1 MWKGPR
7 GDVTCS
13 ARGVF
18 FQEVELTRR
27 PNKVLGAEGGRK
39 PNCELRVRAMSMPSL
54 SCVPSSP
61 ASHPTPSPFD
71 MISSLLSRSSL
82 SRGVRSLATSAAQL
96 DASAKLNKPAR
107 FAQPI
112 SASNIPKGFV
122 VSSTYAGI
130 KAAIVPKPDGNSTPA
145 VPSNPNPKPDLALI
159 VSTVPAAAAG
169 TFTRNVFKAAPVVI
183 SNQVLLDGS
192 KTKGGARVQS
202 VLVNSGCA
210 NAVTGTQGME
220 DAEACVEL
228 VKKNLA
234 PHPGLA
240 QSSEGR
246 ETLLLSTGV
255 IGVPLPMPAIKRC
268 IPHLSNGM
276 ILRSDPESW
285 RETARAFMTTDTFPK
300 LRAKTFKL
308 GDKEVRM
315 IGIDKGAGMIH
326 PAMTGPVPSPS
337 SATNG
342 QLHATMLG
350 LIATDA
356 AVHPTALQT
365 ALNRAVSRS
374 FNCISVDGD
383 MSTNDTILLLA
394 NGQSSPA
401 KAAEIHESSPE
412 FESFV
417 QELTSFC
424 QDLSKLIVRDGE
436 GAEKFVEITCTN
448 APSYSVAHGLLS
460 RLVTSMLFK
469 CAIHGEDANWGRILA
484 SVGGA
489 DPTLTTDI
497 DPSKVSVSFVDPA
510 GVQKGI
516 TVLKDGN
523 PVKVDEKE
531 IGKLLT
537 KEDISIVID
546 LQNGEENCTYW
557 TCDLSREYIAIN
569 ADYRS

>member
-1 MWKGPR
+1 
-7 GDVTCS
+7 
-13 ARGVF
+13 
-18 FQEVELTRR
+18 
-27 PNKVLGAEGGRK
+27 
-39 PNCELRVRAMSMPSL
+39 
-54 SCVPSSP
+54 
-61 ASHPTPSPFD
+61 

-82 SRGVRSLATSAAQL
+82 GRGVARTFSTSAAHL

-107 FAQPI
+107 FATPI
-112 SASNIPKGFV
+112 SPSDIPKGFV

-130 KAAIVPKPDGNSTPA
+130 KAAISPKPASGSA
-145 VPSNPNPKPDLALI
+145 SNPNPKPDLALI

-169 TFTRNVFKAAPVVI
+169 TFTRNVFKAAPVVV
-183 SNQVLLDGS
+183 SNQVLLDGAER
-192 KTKGGARVQS
+192 KEGARVQS

-210 NAVTGTQGME
+210 NAVTGTQGMQ

-228 VKKNLA
+228 VKQHLA

-240 QSSEGR
+240 QSAEGR

-255 IGVPLPMPAIKRC
+255 IGVPLPMPTIKRC

-308 GDKEVRM
+308 GGKEVRM

-326 PAMTGPVPSPS
+326 PAMTGPSVPPS
-337 SATNG
+337 FAASSG

-356 AVHPTALQT
+356 AVHPKALQT

-383 MSTNDTILLLA
+383 MSTNDTIILLA
-394 NGQSSPA
+394 NGQSSA
-401 KAAEIHESSPE
+401 TSSAEIEESSPD
-412 FESFV
+412 FEPFV
-417 QELTSFC
+417 AELTAFC
-424 QDLSKLIVRDGE
+424 QELSKLIVRDGE

-510 GVQKGI
+510 GEHEGI

-523 PVKVDEKE
+523 PVKVDEAQ

-537 KEDISIVID
+537 KEDIRIVID
-546 LQNGEENCTYW
+546 LQNGTEDCTYW

>member
-1 MWKGPR
+1 MHFFVCSGHRDNILLPLIVPSFPRYTHNDGP
-7 GDVTCS
+7 
-13 ARGVF
+13 AHLF
-18 FQEVELTRR
+18 FGSDLWNAIST
-27 PNKVLGAEGGRK
+27 
-39 PNCELRVRAMSMPSL
+39 L
-54 SCVPSSP
+54 SCL
-61 ASHPTPSPFD
+61 D

-82 SRGVRSLATSAAQL
+82 GRGAMRTFSTSAASL

-112 SASNIPKGFV
+112 SASDIPKGFV

-130 KAAIVPKPDGNSTPA
+130 KAAISPKPDGNQNLASK
-145 VPSNPNPKPDLALI
+145 PSNPNPKPDLALI

-169 TFTRNVFKAAPVVI
+169 TFTRNVFKAAPVVV
-183 SNQVLLDGS
+183 SNQVLLDGAKS
-192 KTKGGARVQS
+192 DSGARVQS

-210 NAVTGTQGME
+210 NAVTGTQGMA
-220 DAEACVEL
+220 DAQTCVEL

-240 QSSEGR
+240 QAAQGGR

-255 IGVPLPMPAIKRC
+255 IGVPLPMPAIKKC
-268 IPHLSNGM
+268 IPHLANGM

-308 GDKEVRM
+308 GGKDVRM

-326 PAMTGPVPSPS
+326 PAMTAPLPS
-337 SATNG
+337 SFNAGG

-356 AVHPTALQT
+356 AVHPKALQT

-394 NGQSSPA
+394 NGQSSA
-401 KAAEIHESSPE
+401 TKQDEIDETSAE
-412 FESFV
+412 FEPFV
-417 QELTSFC
+417 QELTAFC

-448 APSYSVAHGLLS
+448 APSYEVAHGLLS

-489 DPTLTTDI
+489 DPSLTHDI
-497 DPSKVSVSFVDPA
+497 DPSKVSVSFVDPSGEHA
-510 GVQKGI
+510 AI

-523 PVKVDEKE
+523 PARVDEAQ

-537 KEDISIVID
+537 KEDINIVID
-546 LQNGEENCTYW
+546 LQNGSEDCTYW

>member
-1 MWKGPR
+1 
-7 GDVTCS
+7 
-13 ARGVF
+13 
-18 FQEVELTRR
+18 
-27 PNKVLGAEGGRK
+27 
-39 PNCELRVRAMSMPSL
+39 
-54 SCVPSSP
+54 
-61 ASHPTPSPFD
+61 

-82 SRGVRSLATSAAQL
+82 GRSITRSFSTSATHL

-107 FAQPI
+107 FATPI
-112 SASNIPKGFV
+112 SASDIPKGFV

-130 KAAIVPKPDGNSTPA
+130 KAAISPKPASSSGGT
-145 VPSNPNPKPDLALI
+145 SNPNPKPDLALI

-183 SNQVLLDGS
+183 SNQVLLDGA
-192 KTKGGARVQS
+192 KKQEGARVQS

-210 NAVTGTQGME
+210 NAVTGTQGMQ

-228 VKKNLA
+228 VKKHLA

-240 QSSEGR
+240 QSGEGR

-255 IGVPLPMPAIKRC
+255 IGVPLPMPTIKRC

-308 GDKEVRM
+308 GGKDVRM

-326 PAMTGPVPSPS
+326 PAMTGPTVPPS
-337 SATNG
+337 FVASSG

-356 AVHPTALQT
+356 AVHPKALQT

-383 MSTNDTILLLA
+383 MSTNDAILLLA
-394 NGQSSPA
+394 NGQSSPSSSSA
-401 KAAEIHESSPE
+401 TEIDESSPE
-412 FESFV
+412 FEQFV
-417 QELTSFC
+417 TELTAFC
-424 QDLSKLIVRDGE
+424 QELSKLIVRDGE

-448 APSYSVAHGLLS
+448 APSYDVAHGLLS

-489 DPTLTTDI
+489 DPSLTSDI
-497 DPSKVSVSFVDPA
+497 DPSKVSVSFVDPE
-510 GVQKGI
+510 GQHEGI
-516 TVLKDGN
+516 TVLKDGD
-523 PVKVDEKE
+523 PVKVDEAQ

-537 KEDISIVID
+537 KEDIRIVID
-546 LQNGEENCTYW
+546 LKNGKEDCTYW

>member
-1 MWKGPR
+1 M
-7 GDVTCS
+7 
-13 ARGVF
+13 
-18 FQEVELTRR
+18 
-27 PNKVLGAEGGRK
+27 
-39 PNCELRVRAMSMPSL
+39 
-54 SCVPSSP
+54 
-61 ASHPTPSPFD
+61 
-71 MISSLLSRSSL
+71 
-82 SRGVRSLATSAAQL
+82 L

-112 SASNIPKGFV
+112 SASDIPKGFV

-130 KAAIVPKPDGNSTPA
+130 KNAISPKPVSGAANDGA
-145 VPSNPNPKPDLALI
+145 MSNADPKPDLALI
-159 VSTVPAAAAG
+159 VSTVPAAAAA
-169 TFTRNVFKAAPVVI
+169 TFTRNVFKAAPVVV
-183 SNQVLLDGS
+183 SNKVLVEGS
-192 KTKGGARVQS
+192 AKEGGARVQS

-210 NAVTGTQGME
+210 NAVTGTKGMQ

-228 VKKNLA
+228 VRKHLA

-240 QSSEGR
+240 QSSAEGK

-255 IGVPLPMPAIKRC
+255 IGVPLPMPTIKKC
-268 IPHLSNGM
+268 IPHLANGM

-308 GDKEVRM
+308 GSKDVRM

-326 PAMTGPVPSPS
+326 PAMTGPLAS
-337 SATNG
+337 SASSSLASG

-356 AVHPTALQT
+356 AVHPKALQT

-394 NGQSSPA
+394 NGQSSPTSSSSSRQ
-401 KAAEIHESSPE
+401 AEIDETCPE
-412 FESFV
+412 FEPFV
-417 QELTSFC
+417 TELTTFC
-424 QDLSKLIVRDGE
+424 QELSKLIVRDGE

-448 APSYSVAHGLLS
+448 APSYNVAHGLLS

-489 DPTLTTDI
+489 DPTLTADI
-497 DPSKVSVSFVDPA
+497 DPAKVSVTFVDPA
-510 GVQKGI
+510 HSLPSI
-516 TVLKDGN
+516 TVLHNGN
-523 PVKVDEKE
+523 PTSVDESQ
-531 IGKLLT
+531 IANLLT
-537 KEDISIVID
+537 KEDIKILID
-546 LQNGEENCTYW
+546 LNNGSQHCTYW
-557 TCDLSREYIAIN
+557 TCDLSREYIDIN

>member
-1 MWKGPR
+1 
-7 GDVTCS
+7 
-13 ARGVF
+13 
-18 FQEVELTRR
+18 
-27 PNKVLGAEGGRK
+27 
-39 PNCELRVRAMSMPSL
+39 
-54 SCVPSSP
+54 
-61 ASHPTPSPFD
+61 
-71 MISSLLSRSSL
+71 MISSLLSRSSIARRAV
-82 SRGVRSLATSAAQL
+82 RGFASTAVQL

-112 SASNIPKGFV
+112 SASDIPKGFV

-130 KAAIVPKPDGNSTPA
+130 KAAISPKPADPNTSASTA
-145 VPSNPNPKPDLALI
+145 AASNPNPKPDLALI

-169 TFTRNVFKAAPVVI
+169 TFTRNVFKAAPVVV
-183 SNQVLLDGS
+183 SNQVLLDGA
-192 KTKGGARVQS
+192 KKEQGARVQT

-210 NAVTGTQGME
+210 NAVTGTQGMQ
-220 DAEACVEL
+220 DAESCVEL
-228 VKKNLA
+228 VKKHLA

-255 IGVPLPMPAIKRC
+255 IGVPLPMPTIKRC
-268 IPHLSNGM
+268 IPHLANGM

-308 GDKEVRM
+308 GGKEVRM

-326 PAMTGPVPSPS
+326 PAMTGPAVPSAVS
-337 SATNG
+337 SG

-356 AVHPTALQT
+356 AVQPKALQV

-383 MSTNDTILLLA
+383 MSTNDTIILLA
-394 NGQSSPA
+394 NGQS
-401 KAAEIHESSPE
+401 AASSSTAVANEIDESSPD
-412 FESFV
+412 FEPFV
-417 QELTSFC
+417 SELTAFC
-424 QDLSKLIVRDGE
+424 QELSKLIVRDGE

-448 APSYSVAHGLLS
+448 APSYTVAHGLLS

-469 CAIHGEDANWGRILA
+469 CAIHGQDANWGRILA

-489 DPTLTTDI
+489 DPSLTKDV
-497 DPSKVSVSFVDPA
+497 DASKVSVSFVDPT
-510 GVQKGI
+510 GEFESI
-516 TVLKDGN
+516 TVLRDGN
-523 PVKVDEKE
+523 PVKVDEDE

-537 KEDISIVID
+537 KEDIKVVID
-546 LQNGEENCTYW
+546 LQNGKEDCTYW
-557 TCDLSREYIAIN
+557 TCDLSREYIEIN

>member
-1 MWKGPR
+1 
-7 GDVTCS
+7 
-13 ARGVF
+13 
-18 FQEVELTRR
+18 
-27 PNKVLGAEGGRK
+27 
-39 PNCELRVRAMSMPSL
+39 
-54 SCVPSSP
+54 
-61 ASHPTPSPFD
+61 

-82 SRGVRSLATSAAQL
+82 GRGAARSLSTSAVHL

-107 FAQPI
+107 FATPI
-112 SASNIPKGFV
+112 SASDIPKGFV

-130 KAAIVPKPDGNSTPA
+130 KAAISPKPASSSGGA
-145 VPSNPNPKPDLALI
+145 SNPNPKPDLALI

-169 TFTRNVFKAAPVVI
+169 TFTRNVFKAAPVVV
-183 SNQVLLDGS
+183 SNRVLLDGAEREA
-192 KTKGGARVQS
+192 GARVQS

-210 NAVTGTQGME
+210 NAVTGTQGMQ

-228 VKKNLA
+228 VKKHLA

-300 LRAKTFKL
+300 LRAKTFQL
-308 GDKEVRM
+308 GGRDVRM

-326 PAMTGPVPSPS
+326 PAMTSPTLPPSFGAAS
-337 SATNG
+337 G

-356 AVHPTALQT
+356 AVQPAALQT

-394 NGQSSPA
+394 NGQSSSTGA
-401 KAAEIHESSPE
+401 VAEIDETSAD
-412 FESFV
+412 FEPFV
-417 QELTSFC
+417 AELTHFCQELS
-424 QDLSKLIVRDGE
+424 QLIVRDGE
-436 GAEKFVEITCTN
+436 GAEKFVEITCTH
-448 APSYSVAHGLLS
+448 APSYAVAHGLLS

-489 DPTLTTDI
+489 DPALTADI
-497 DPSKVSVSFVDPA
+497 DPARVSVSFVDPQ
-510 GVQKGI
+510 GVLEPI
-516 TVLKDGN
+516 TVLRDGD
-523 PVKVDEKE
+523 PVKVDEAL

-537 KEDISIVID
+537 KEDVKIVID
-546 LQNGEENCTYW
+546 LQNGSEDCTYW

>member
-1 MWKGPR
+1 
-7 GDVTCS
+7 
-13 ARGVF
+13 
-18 FQEVELTRR
+18 
-27 PNKVLGAEGGRK
+27 
-39 PNCELRVRAMSMPSL
+39 
-54 SCVPSSP
+54 
-61 ASHPTPSPFD
+61 
-71 MISSLLSRSSL
+71 MISKLLSRSTAL
-82 SRGVRSLATSAAQL
+82 CRTTVRTFSTSPSML

-107 FAQPI
+107 FSQPI
-112 SASNIPKGFV
+112 SASDIPKGYV

-130 KAAIVPKPDGNSTPA
+130 KAAISPKPDGNVA
-145 VPSNPNPKPDLALI
+145 LKPSNPNPKPDLALI

-183 SNQVLLDGS
+183 SNQVLLDAAN
-192 KTKGGARVQS
+192 KEGGARVQS

-210 NAVTGTQGME
+210 NAVTGHQGMA
-220 DAEACVEL
+220 DAKQCVEL

-240 QSSEGR
+240 QSGEGR

-255 IGVPLPMPAIKRC
+255 IGVPLPMPTIKRC

-276 ILRSDPESW
+276 ILNSSPDSW

-300 LRAKTFKL
+300 LRAKTFEL
-308 GDKEVRM
+308 GGKQVRM

-326 PAMTGPVPSPS
+326 PAMTGPQVPTDFGVGS
-337 SATNG
+337 G

-356 AVHPTALQT
+356 AVKPAALQT
-365 ALNRAVSRS
+365 ALNRAVARS

-383 MSTNDTILLLA
+383 MSTNDTIILLA
-394 NGQSSPA
+394 NGQSDPT
-401 KAAEIHESSPE
+401 KAREVEMDESSHD
-412 FESFV
+412 FEPFV
-417 QELTSFC
+417 QQLTSFC

-448 APSYSVAHGLLS
+448 APNFTVAHGLLS

-489 DPTLTTDI
+489 EPGLTENV
-497 DPSKVSVSFVDPA
+497 DPSKVSVAFVDPI
-510 GVQKGI
+510 GELEPI
-516 TVLKDGN
+516 TVLSDGN
-523 PVKVDEKE
+523 PVKVDEDQMA
-531 IGKLLT
+531 KLLT
-537 KEDISIVID
+537 KEDIKIMID
-546 LQNGEENCTYW
+546 LKNGKDDCTYW
-557 TCDLSREYIAIN
+557 TCDLSREYIDIN

>member
-1 MWKGPR
+1 
-7 GDVTCS
+7 
-13 ARGVF
+13 
-18 FQEVELTRR
+18 
-27 PNKVLGAEGGRK
+27 
-39 PNCELRVRAMSMPSL
+39 
-54 SCVPSSP
+54 
-61 ASHPTPSPFD
+61 
-71 MISSLLSRSSL
+71 MISSLLSRTSL
-82 SRGVRSLATSAAQL
+82 ARGAVRSFTSSAVSL

-112 SASNIPKGFV
+112 SASDIPKGFV

-130 KAAIVPKPDGNSTPA
+130 KAAISPKPVDPNTSASSAAT
-145 VPSNPNPKPDLALI
+145 SNTNPKPDLALI

-169 TFTRNVFKAAPVVI
+169 TFTRNVFKAAPVVV
-183 SNQVLLDGS
+183 SNQVLLDGAN
-192 KTKGGARVQS
+192 KEEGARVQS

-210 NAVTGTQGME
+210 NAVTGTQGMQ
-220 DAEACVEL
+220 DAESCVEL
-228 VKKNLA
+228 VKKHLA

-240 QSSEGR
+240 QSAEGR

-308 GDKEVRM
+308 GGQDVRM

-326 PAMTGPVPSPS
+326 PAMTGPAVPAAVS
-337 SATNG
+337 SG

-356 AVHPTALQT
+356 AVQPKALQV

-383 MSTNDTILLLA
+383 MSTNDTIILLA
-394 NGQSSPA
+394 NGQSSPSSNY
-401 KAAEIHESSPE
+401 EIDESSPD
-412 FESFV
+412 FEAFV
-417 QELTSFC
+417 TELTAFC
-424 QDLSKLIVRDGE
+424 QELSKLIVRDGE

-448 APSYSVAHGLLS
+448 APSYTVAHGLLS

-469 CAIHGEDANWGRILA
+469 CAIHGQDANWGRILA

-489 DPTLTTDI
+489 DPTLTKDV
-497 DPSKVSVSFVDPA
+497 DAGKVSVSFVDPSGELG
-510 GVQKGI
+510 GV
-516 TVLKDGN
+516 TVLQDGN
-523 PVKVDEKE
+523 PVKVDEAE
-531 IGKLLT
+531 IGKLLK
-537 KEDISIVID
+537 KEDIKVVID
-546 LQNGEENCTYW
+546 LKNGQEDCTYW
-557 TCDLSREYIAIN
+557 TCDLSREYIEIN

>member
-1 MWKGPR
+1 
-7 GDVTCS
+7 
-13 ARGVF
+13 
-18 FQEVELTRR
+18 
-27 PNKVLGAEGGRK
+27 
-39 PNCELRVRAMSMPSL
+39 
-54 SCVPSSP
+54 
-61 ASHPTPSPFD
+61 
-71 MISSLLSRSSL
+71 MISSLLSRSSFV
-82 SRGVRSLATSAAQL
+82 RGAARGFTSSAVSL

-112 SASNIPKGFV
+112 SASDIPKGFV

-130 KAAIVPKPDGNSTPA
+130 KAAISPKPVDPNTSASSAAT
-145 VPSNPNPKPDLALI
+145 SNTNPKPDLALI

-169 TFTRNVFKAAPVVI
+169 TFTRNVFKAAPVVV
-183 SNQVLLDGS
+183 SNQVLLDGAN
-192 KTKGGARVQS
+192 KEEGARVQS

-210 NAVTGTQGME
+210 NAVTGTQGMQ
-220 DAEACVEL
+220 DTKSCVEL
-228 VKKNLA
+228 VKKHLA

-240 QSSEGR
+240 QNSEGR

-308 GDKEVRM
+308 GGQDVRM

-326 PAMTGPVPSPS
+326 PAMTGPAVPAAVS
-337 SATNG
+337 SG

-356 AVHPTALQT
+356 AVQPKALQV

-383 MSTNDTILLLA
+383 MSTNDTIILLA
-394 NGQSSPA
+394 NGQSSPTSHS
-401 KAAEIHESSPE
+401 EIDESSPD
-412 FESFV
+412 FEAFV
-417 QELTSFC
+417 TELTAFC
-424 QDLSKLIVRDGE
+424 QELSKLIVRDGE

-448 APSYSVAHGLLS
+448 APSYAVAHGLLS

-469 CAIHGEDANWGRILA
+469 CAIHGQDANWGRILA

-489 DPTLTTDI
+489 DPTLTKDV
-497 DPSKVSVSFVDPA
+497 DAGKVSVSFVDPSGELG
-510 GVQKGI
+510 GV
-516 TVLKDGN
+516 TVLQDGN
-523 PVKVDEKE
+523 PVKVDEAE
-531 IGKLLT
+531 IVKLLK
-537 KEDISIVID
+537 KEDIKVVID
-546 LQNGEENCTYW
+546 LKNGQEDCTYW
-557 TCDLSREYIAIN
+557 TCDLSREYIEIN

>member
-1 MWKGPR
+1 
-7 GDVTCS
+7 
-13 ARGVF
+13 
-18 FQEVELTRR
+18 
-27 PNKVLGAEGGRK
+27 
-39 PNCELRVRAMSMPSL
+39 
-54 SCVPSSP
+54 
-61 ASHPTPSPFD
+61 
-71 MISSLLSRSSL
+71 MIASLLSRSSL
-82 SRGVRSLATSAAQL
+82 ARGAARRSFTTSAATL

-112 SASNIPKGFV
+112 SASDIPKGFV

-130 KAAIVPKPDGNSTPA
+130 KAAISPKPDGNQNPSPASVSTNA
-145 VPSNPNPKPDLALI
+145 NPKPDLALI

-183 SNQVLLDGS
+183 SNQVLLDGA
-192 KTKGGARVQS
+192 KREGGARVQS

-210 NAVTGTQGME
+210 NAVTGTQGMA
-220 DAEACVEL
+220 DAEACVQM

-234 PHPGLA
+234 PHPGLK

-255 IGVPLPMPAIKRC
+255 IGVPLPMGGIKKC

-300 LRAKTFKL
+300 LRAKTFNL
-308 GDKEVRM
+308 GGKDVRM

-326 PAMTGPVPSPS
+326 PAMTGPTVPSS
-337 SATNG
+337 FNSG

-356 AVHPTALQT
+356 AVQPKALQT

-383 MSTNDTILLLA
+383 MSTNDTIILLA
-394 NGQSSPA
+394 NGQSSPT
-401 KAAEIHESSPE
+401 KANEIDESSPD
-412 FESFV
+412 FEPFV
-417 QELTSFC
+417 AELTTFC

-448 APSYSVAHGLLS
+448 APSYTVAHGLLS

-489 DPTLTTDI
+489 DPTLTQDV
-497 DPSKVSVSFVDPA
+497 DPSKVSVRFDDPTGELA
-510 GVQKGI
+510 GI

-523 PVKVDEKE
+523 PAKVDEKE
-531 IGKLLT
+531 IGQLLK
-537 KEDISIVID
+537 KEDIKIVID
-546 LQNGEENCTYW
+546 LKNGNEDCTYW
-557 TCDLSREYIAIN
+557 TCDLSREYIEIN

>member
-1 MWKGPR
+1 
-7 GDVTCS
+7 
-13 ARGVF
+13 
-18 FQEVELTRR
+18 
-27 PNKVLGAEGGRK
+27 
-39 PNCELRVRAMSMPSL
+39 
-54 SCVPSSP
+54 
-61 ASHPTPSPFD
+61 
-71 MISSLLSRSSL
+71 MISRLLSRSTL
-82 SRGVRSLATSAAQL
+82 SRGVRGFASSSSTL

-107 FAQPI
+107 FATPI
-112 SASNIPKGFV
+112 AASDIPKGFV

-130 KAAIVPKPDGNSTPA
+130 KAAISPKPAGGA
-145 VPSNPNPKPDLALI
+145 VAASNPNPKPDLALI

-169 TFTRNVFKAAPVVI
+169 TFTRNVFKAAPVVV
-183 SNQVLLDGS
+183 SNEVLVEGAKAAS
-192 KTKGGARVQS
+192 GARVQS

-210 NAVTGTQGME
+210 NAVTGTQGMQ
-220 DAEACVEL
+220 DALACVEL

-240 QSSEGR
+240 QSAEGR

-268 IPHLSNGM
+268 IPHLANGM

-308 GDKEVRM
+308 GDTECRM

-326 PAMTGPVPSPS
+326 PAMTAPGG
-337 SATNG
+337 G

-356 AVHPTALQT
+356 AIAPAALQT
-365 ALNRAVSRS
+365 ALNRAVTRS

-394 NGQSSPA
+394 NGQA
-401 KAAEIHESSPE
+401 TARRAAELDESSPH
-412 FESFV
+412 FDAFV
-417 QELTSFC
+417 AELTGFCQELS
-424 QDLSKLIVRDGE
+424 QLIVRDGE
-436 GAEKFVEITCTN
+436 GAEKFVEISCTN
-448 APSYSVAHGLLS
+448 APSFDVAHGLLS

-489 DPTLTTDI
+489 DPTLTAHI
-497 DPSKVSVSFVDPA
+497 DPTKVSVSFVDPA
-510 GVQKGI
+510 AQLPAI
-516 TVLKDGN
+516 TVLSNGN
-523 PVKVDEKE
+523 PVKVDEAE
-531 IGKLLT
+531 INKLLQ
-537 KEDISIVID
+537 KEDVKIVID
-546 LQNGEENCTYW
+546 LQNGAEHCTYW
-557 TCDLSREYIAIN
+557 TCDLSREYIDIN